1 MTEEIKPNP
10 EQATTH
16 EAQLAAE
23 SMAEGQEK
31 VPKIDVS
38 ADYEASKE
46 FSVSAIDLTEEG
58 AQAAA
63 AATAPKFE
71 VPVAKETE
79 FKAEPTGD
87 PADYMDMAKEVSRTP
102 VASGEV
108 TDELVQKAL
117 ELGQPAS

>member
-23 SMAEGQEK
+23 NMVEGQEK
-31 VPKIDVS
+31 VPK
-38 ADYEASKE
+38 
-46 FSVSAIDLTEEG
+46 
-58 AQAAA
+58 
-63 AATAPKFE
+63 FE
-71 VPVAKETE
+71 VPAAKETA

-108 TDELVQKAL
+108 SDELVQKAL
-117 ELGQPAS
+117 ELGQPGS

>member
-23 SMAEGQEK
+23 SMVEGQEK
-31 VPKIDVS
+31 VPAIDVS
-38 ADYEASKE
+38 ADYEASKA
-46 FSVSAIDLTEEG
+46 FSVSEIDRTEEG
-58 AQAAA
+58 APAAA

-71 VPVAKETE
+71 VPAAKETE
-79 FKAEPTGD
+79 FFAEPTGD

-117 ELGQPAS
+117 EMGQPAS